1 MVMSHVSTFKFSIAT
16 GRQLVDELFIDFH
29 SARLQIEEGT
39 PRKSR
44 YRRNFKRRRASI
56 GMGQVKLLRLE
67 WSRHVSSFLRFI
79 EADQ

>member
-1 MVMSHVSTFKFSIAT
+1 MVVSHVSTFKFSIAT
-16 GRQLVDELFIDFH
+16 GRQLVDEFFIDFH
-29 SARLQIEEGT
+29 LLPFSIEEQT
-39 PRKSR
+39 LHKSR
-44 YRRNFKRRRASI
+44 FRRNFKQPRASI